1 MSAPRTLRRQLE
13 DLLIHPAVSVLL
25 AVVGIAFFALGEAV
39 VHPVRKRVDEEKKK
53 LLDRTAQVVALQS
66 RFTQAERRDVET
78 QLEGARKK
86 MPPSREEQQKL
97 MQGISE
103 YFTKSGW
110 GGRLVPVELAAPN
123 PALPELRA
131 LRLKIEA
138 QTPRRYAEN
147 PSDGAEGRVAKLLRM
162 IETMPYP
169 HLVTR
174 LEIGI
179 GGRERDQLVL
189 VEVLFFLMP

>member
-66 RFTQAERRDVET
+66 RFTQAERMDVAT
-78 QLEGARKK
+78 QIEGLRKK
-86 MPPSREEQQKL
+86 MPGGV
-97 MQGISE
+97 QGLRKVMLEISD
-103 YFTKSGW
+103 YFKKNGW
-110 GGRLVPVELAAPN
+110 GGRLIPSAPVAPN
-123 PALPELRA
+123 PALPELQA
-131 LRLKIEA
+131 LRLRIEA

-174 LEIGI
+174 LEMGM
-179 GGRERDQLVL
+179 GGRDRDQQIFL
-189 VEVLFFLMP
+189 EVLFFQLP